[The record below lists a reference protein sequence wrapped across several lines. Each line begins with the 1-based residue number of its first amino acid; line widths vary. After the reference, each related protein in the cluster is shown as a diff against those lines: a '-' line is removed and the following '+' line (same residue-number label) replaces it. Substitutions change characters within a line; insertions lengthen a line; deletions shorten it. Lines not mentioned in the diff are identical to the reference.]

1 MKHNKIT
8 AIYHHVELTMEEV
21 EELIVEHLRKTGVDL
36 PKEGLRSFDIQGVR
50 EDVVVTWEI

>member
-1 MKHNKIT
+1 MKHNKKIT
-8 AIYHHVELTMEEV
+8 TFHHVELTMEEV

-36 PKEGLRSFDIQGVR
+36 PKEGLRNFDIRGVS